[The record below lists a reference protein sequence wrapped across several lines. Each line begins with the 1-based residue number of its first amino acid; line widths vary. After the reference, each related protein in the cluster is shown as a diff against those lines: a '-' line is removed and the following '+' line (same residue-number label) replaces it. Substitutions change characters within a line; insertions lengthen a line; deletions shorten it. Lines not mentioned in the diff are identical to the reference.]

1 MSKKQDIVNWE
12 DPALKRWLG
21 TIMRKGTLYNY
32 RSAFRVYTLFT
43 GSTAS
48 ALIDEA
54 LEDVKRDPRERQDV
68 VLKRL
73 IQFFNWLKTEYP
85 LKRSKGK
92 GKYEVVGKGISD
104 KLSHMYVGAIR
115 SFYSTF
121 GVTVRMKGRHSL
133 PRPRVQNK
141 RMKVAAEQVR
151 VLVDHART
159 PRDRA
164 IILTL
169 FQSGMDVSTLCTLKY
184 RNVAEALAK
193 NEHPLRLDLYRPK
206 TGVEFYTFLG
216 RDAVQALKAYLAD
229 MQARGVKFKH
239 DMALFLKERGKQA
252 LTTNLVQ
259 NMMRNVVIKAKFIDK
274 ENNGRAF
281 NPLGP
286 HALRESFG
294 SIMINSGVPDTIVDF
309 WLGHS
314 IGEMA
319 EAYKSVQAESLKKM
333 YLERERLI
341 SVSAQKVDVE
351 ELKTK
356 LRAELEQSNRQLQIM
371 VNNLV
376 TDNMML
382 KNEINS
388 LKQKDEEHSRR
399 LDKLREETTKRA
411 VTEYIV
417 NDAEESGWS
426 PNEIKRLREVLK
438 RSRNLDEMF
447 VRFKRLKDRE
457 FETS

>member
-1 MSKKQDIVNWE
+1 MSKKQDIVNWG

-54 LEDVKRDPRERQDV
+54 LEDMKRDPRERQDV

-169 FQSGMDVSTLCTLKY
+169 FQSGMDVSTLCSLKY
-184 RNVAEALAK
+184 GNVAEALAK
-193 NEHPLRLDLYRPK
+193 GEYPLKLDLYRPK

-216 RDAVQALKAYLAD
+216 RDAIQALKAYLAD
-229 MQARGVKFKH
+229 MQNRGVHFKH
-239 DMALFLKERGKQA
+239 NMSLFLKERGKQA
-252 LTTNLVQ
+252 LTTNLIQ
-259 NMMRNVVIKAKFIDK
+259 NMMRNVAIKAKFIDK
-274 ENNGRAF
+274 ENNGKAF

-319 EAYKSVQAESLKKM
+319 EAYKSVQAESLRKM

-376 TDNMML
+376 TDNMTL
-382 KNEINS
+382 KNEVS
-388 LKQKDEEHSRR
+388 GVKQGLE
-399 LDKLREETTKRA
+399 KLRREFSEEVPAKTRKQSIKEF
-411 VTEYIV
+411 VSSL
-417 NDAEESGWS
+417 AEDHWS
-426 PNEIKRLREVLK
+426 PNELKRLDETLERAREAVE
-438 RSRNLDEMF
+438 S
-447 VRFKRLKDRE
+447 VRFKRLKDKE
-457 FETS
+457 FETG